1 VSEQHLVWLRSSGG
15 YGYIEPVP
23 CVVVSTNDGTGKAK
37 IAVLKPDEETVVFRN
52 VKASNLTDARGDR
65 SIQLCKKIAQ
75 RLEQMLE
82 KAECGGREKK

>member
-1 VSEQHLVWLRSSGG
+1 
-15 YGYIEPVP
+15 
-23 CVVVSTNDGTGKAK
+23 
-37 IAVLKPDEETVVFRN
+37 VFRN